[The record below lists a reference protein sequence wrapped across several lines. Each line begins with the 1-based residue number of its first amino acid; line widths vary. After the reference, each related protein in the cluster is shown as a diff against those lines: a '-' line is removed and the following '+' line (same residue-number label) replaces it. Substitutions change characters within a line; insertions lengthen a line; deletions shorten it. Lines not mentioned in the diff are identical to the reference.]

1 MASLAARVA
10 EAGGRVQTRAST
22 PVLVTGGALLALGLV
37 RLLPADGAGLALR
50 LAVAAFLVLLLPGW
64 LVLRP
69 LGLPGSF
76 GVAVAASFA
85 VSLVLVLFALG
96 VVFLVSSSLVV
107 GLVTLAVVV
116 AAALVT
122 GFVFGPV
129 REEIP
134 VDARADRRAGLA
146 VIGASVP
153 LAGLVWWSAGP
164 IGGDL
169 LFHLARMRKL
179 AELDA
184 LPVLGT
190 VNEFQDGSLH
200 PGYAF
205 PLWHGAVALIARL
218 AGADVVDV
226 ALYLPAILVPLA
238 VVLAY
243 GAGTAVF
250 RRPAGG
256 VALVIAQV
264 AQLALS
270 GAGGRSGTGVFE
282 LLASPPTTS
291 RVLLAP
297 TVIALAFTVIERRS
311 WPLLGA
317 LAASALALSVIHPS
331 YTPYV
336 GLLLGGFVF
345 ARLVVVRA
353 LDPLLKRGLLALA
366 AVTVPFVLYLAWLF
380 PVVADDPSTRPTA
393 ARRAFEIQHY
403 GNAFDFFGDS
413 IRFAPEAIAR
423 GGPVVVAGLLAIPLA
438 GFAARR
444 RWAQLVLG
452 GSLLGLALLLVPQLF
467 TLLSDVFSVSQAR
480 RLSAFL
486 PLAFALAGAFVLA
499 GRARLAGVALAFGAG
514 LAAELLVSG
523 EFTYRVQEGGPGWVV
538 WVAVVGG
545 LVALAVGAFLR
556 PRGPEPGRWAVL
568 AGCAFAIPVAVAG
581 LANLER
587 GPDPNA
593 IPDEAVA
600 AVRAI
605 TSPGDVVFSDAA
617 TAYRIAAYA
626 PVYVNAAPTGH
637 VASSARN
644 RPRRRRIDSER
655 FFLVRGLDD
664 YERGALLARYH
675 ADWVLV
681 DKELRHPEEYLE
693 GLRLVYDGDRYALYA
708 APSRG

>member
-1 MASLAARVA
+1 VASLAARVA
-10 EAGGRVQTRAST
+10 DAGGRVQTL
-22 PVLVTGGALLALGLV
+22 PVYVTGGALLALGLV
-37 RLLPADGAGLALR
+37 RLLPAEGAGLALR

-69 LGLPGSF
+69 FGLPGSF
-76 GVAVAASFA
+76 GVAVAACFS
-85 VSLVLVLFALG
+85 VSLALVLLALG
-96 VVFLVSSSLVV
+96 VMFLVGSSLTAALVV
-107 GLVTLAVVV
+107 LAVVV
-116 AAALVT
+116 AAALAT
-122 GFVFGPV
+122 GLWLAPA
-129 REEIP
+129 REIP
-134 VDARADRRAGLA
+134 VDTRADRRAGLA
-146 VIGASVP
+146 VLGASVP

-179 AELDA
+179 ADLDS
-184 LPVLGT
+184 LTTLYS

-205 PLWHGAVALIARL
+205 PLWHGAVALVARI
-218 AGADVVDV
+218 AGADVADV

-238 VVLAY
+238 VILAY

-256 VALVIAQV
+256 VALAVAQV

-270 GAGGRSGTGVFE
+270 GTGGRSATGVFE
-282 LLASPPTTS
+282 LLASPPTTG

-297 TVIALAFTVIERRS
+297 AILALAFTVVERRR
-311 WPLLGA
+311 WPLVAA
-317 LAASALALSVIHPS
+317 LAASALALSVVHPS
-331 YTPYV
+331 YLPYV
-336 GLLLGGFVF
+336 ALLLVGFLA
-345 ARLVVVRA
+345 ARLIVVRA
-353 LDPLLKRGLLALA
+353 LDPLVKRAALALVA
-366 AVTVPFVLYLAWLF
+366 MTVPFVLYLAWLY
-380 PVVADDPSTRPTA
+380 PVIADDPSTRPSA
-393 ARRAFEIQHY
+393 SRRAFEIQHY
-403 GNAFDFFGDS
+403 GNAFDVFGDS
-413 IRFAPEAIAR
+413 FRFAPEAIAR
-423 GGPVVVAGLLAIPLA
+423 GGPVVVAGLLAVPFA

-452 GSLLGLALLLVPQLF
+452 GSLLAFALLLVPQLF

-486 PLAFALAGAFVLA
+486 PLAFALAGVFVLA
-499 GRARLAGVALAFGAG
+499 GRWRLAGVGLAFGAG

-523 EFTYRVQEGGPGWVV
+523 EFTYRVREGGPGWVV

-545 LVALAVGAFLR
+545 LVALAVGAWLR
-556 PRGPEPGRWAVL
+556 PRGPDPGSWAVL
-568 AGCAFAIPVAVAG
+568 AACAFAVPVAVAG
-581 LANLER
+581 LADLER
-587 GPDPNA
+587 PPDPDA
-593 IPDEAVA
+593 MPAETVE

-605 TSPGDVVFSDAA
+605 TGPGDIVFSDAS
-617 TAYRIAAYA
+617 TAYKIAAYA

-655 FFLVRGLDD
+655 FFLVNLSDS
-664 YERGALLARYH
+664 ERSELLSRYD

-681 DKELRHPEEYLE
+681 DRELPHPEEYLH
-693 GLRLVYDGDRYALYA
+693 GLHLVYDGGRYALYA

>member
-1 MASLAARVA
+1 VASVAGRVA
-10 EAGGRVQTRAST
+10 EAGGRVQTSPA
-22 PVLVTGGALLALGLV
+22 LVTGGALLALGLA
-37 RLLPADGAGLALR
+37 RLLPAEGVGLALR

-64 LVLRP
+64 LALRP
-69 LGLPGSF
+69 FGLPGSF

-85 VSLVLVLFALG
+85 VSLVLVLFVLG
-96 VVFLVSSSLVV
+96 VVFLAGSSLTAA
-107 GLVTLAVVV
+107 LVALAVVV
-116 AAALVT
+116 AAALAA
-122 GFVFGPV
+122 GLWLGPGV
-129 REEIP
+129 EEVP
-134 VDARADRRAGLA
+134 VDARADRRAGLT
-146 VIGASVP
+146 VLGVSIP
-153 LAGLVWWSAGP
+153 LVGLVWWSAGP

-184 LPVLGT
+184 LPVLET

-205 PLWHGAVALIARL
+205 PLWHGAVAMIARI
-218 AGADVVDV
+218 AGVDVVDV

-238 VVLAY
+238 VILAY

-256 VALVIAQV
+256 VALVVAQV
-264 AQLALS
+264 TQLALS
-270 GAGGRSGTGVFE
+270 GAGGRAGTGVFE

-297 TVIALAFTVIERRS
+297 TILALAFSVVERRS
-311 WPLLGA
+311 WPLIGA
-317 LAASALALSVIHPS
+317 LAAAALALSVIHPS

-336 GLLLGGFVF
+336 ALLLGGFLL
-345 ARLVVVRA
+345 ARLIVVRA
-353 LDPLLKRGLLALA
+353 LDPLVKRAALALA
-366 AVTVPFVLYLAWLF
+366 AVTVPFVLYLAWLY

-403 GNAFDFFGDS
+403 GNAFDTFGDS
-413 IRFAPEAIAR
+413 FRFAPEAIAR

-452 GSLLGLALLLVPQLF
+452 SSLLGLAILLVPQLF
-467 TLLSDVFSVSQAR
+467 TLLADLFSVSQAR

-499 GRARLAGVALAFGAG
+499 GRGRLAGVALAFGAG

-568 AGCAFAIPVAVAG
+568 AACAFALPVAVAG
-581 LANLER
+581 LADLER
-587 GPDPNA
+587 RPDPNA
-593 IPDEAVA
+593 MPAETVE

-605 TSPGDVVFSDAA
+605 TRPGDVVFSDAT

-626 PVYVNAAPTGH
+626 PVYVNAAPTAH
-637 VASSARN
+637 VAFSTRN

-655 FFLVRGLDD
+655 FFFVPLSDT
-664 YERGALLARYH
+664 ERSELLSRYR

-681 DKELRHPEEYLE
+681 DRELRHPESYLD
-693 GLRLVYDGDRYALYA
+693 GLRLVYDGGRYALYA

>member
-1 MASLAARVA
+1 VASLASRVA
-10 EAGGRVQTRAST
+10 EAGGRVQTFPA
-22 PVLVTGGALLALGLV
+22 LVTGGALLALGLA
-37 RLLPADGAGLALR
+37 RLLPAEGAGLALR

-64 LVLRP
+64 LALRP
-69 LGLPGSF
+69 FGLPGSF

-96 VVFLVSSSLVV
+96 VVFLAGSSLTAA
-107 GLVTLAVVV
+107 LVALAVV
-116 AAALVT
+116 AAAALAT
-122 GFVFGPV
+122 GLWLGPGP
-129 REEIP
+129 EEVP

-146 VIGASVP
+146 VLGASIP

-179 AELDA
+179 AELGA
-184 LPVLGT
+184 LPVLET
-190 VNEFQDGSLH
+190 VAEFQDGSLH

-205 PLWHGAVALIARL
+205 PLWHGAAAMIARI
-218 AGADVVDV
+218 AGVDVADV

-238 VVLAY
+238 VILAY

-256 VALVIAQV
+256 VALVVAQV
-264 AQLALS
+264 TQLALS
-270 GAGGRSGTGVFE
+270 GAGGRAGTGVFE

-297 TVIALAFTVIERRS
+297 TILALAFSVVERRS
-311 WPLLGA
+311 WPLIGA
-317 LAASALALSVIHPS
+317 LAAAALALSVIHPS

-336 GLLLGGFVF
+336 ALLLGGFLL

-353 LDPLLKRGLLALA
+353 IDPLVKRAALALA
-366 AVTVPFVLYLAWLF
+366 AVTVPFVLYLAWLY
-380 PVVADDPSTRPTA
+380 PVVADDPSTQPTA

-413 IRFAPEAIAR
+413 FRFAPEAIAR

-452 GSLLGLALLLVPQLF
+452 SSLLGLAVLLVPQLF
-467 TLLSDVFSVSQAR
+467 TLLADVFSVSQAR

-499 GRARLAGVALAFGAG
+499 GRGRLAGVALAFGAG

-523 EFTYRVQEGGPGWVV
+523 EFTYRVQDGGPGWVV

-568 AGCAFAIPVAVAG
+568 AACAFALPVAVAG
-581 LANLER
+581 LADLER
-587 GPDPNA
+587 RPDPNA
-593 IPDEAVA
+593 MPAETVE

-605 TSPGDVVFSDAA
+605 TRPGDVVFSDAT

-637 VASSARN
+637 VAFSTRN

-655 FFLVRGLDD
+655 FFFVPLSDT
-664 YERGALLARYH
+664 ERSELLSRYR

-681 DKELRHPEEYLE
+681 DRELRHPESYLDR
-693 GLRLVYDGDRYALYA
+693 LRLVYDGGRYALYA

>member
-1 MASLAARVA
+1 VASLAGRAA
-10 EAGGRVQTRAST
+10 EAGGRVQTLPA
-22 PVLVTGGALLALGLV
+22 LVTGGALLALGLA
-37 RLLPADGAGLALR
+37 RLLPAEGAGLALR

-85 VSLVLVLFALG
+85 VSLALVLVSLG
-96 VVFLVSSSLVV
+96 VLFLVGSSLAAA
-107 GLVTLAVVV
+107 LVALAVVV
-116 AAALVT
+116 VAALAT
-122 GFVFGPV
+122 GVWLGPRRAEV
-129 REEIP
+129 P

-146 VIGASVP
+146 VLGASIP
-153 LAGLVWWSAGP
+153 LVGLVWWSAGP

-179 AELDA
+179 AEFDA
-184 LPVLGT
+184 LPVLGS

-205 PLWHGAVALIARL
+205 PLWHGAVAMIARI
-218 AGADVVDV
+218 AGVDVVDV

-256 VALVIAQV
+256 VVLVVAQV

-270 GAGGRSGTGVFE
+270 GAGGRAGTGVFE

-297 TVIALAFTVIERRS
+297 TVLALAFTVVERRS
-311 WPLLGA
+311 WPLVGA

-336 GLLLGGFVF
+336 ALLLGGFLF

-353 LDPLLKRGLLALA
+353 LDPLVKRAALALA
-366 AVTVPFVLYLAWLF
+366 AVTVPFVLYLAWLY

-393 ARRAFEIQHY
+393 ARRDFEIQHY

-413 IRFAPEAIAR
+413 FRFAPEAIAR

-452 GSLLGLALLLVPQLF
+452 GSLFSLALLLVPQLF

-538 WVAVVGG
+538 WVATAGA

-568 AGCAFAIPVAVAG
+568 AAGAFALPVAVAG
-581 LANLER
+581 LADVER
-587 GPDPNA
+587 QPDPNTM
-593 IPDEAVA
+593 PDETVA

-605 TSPGDVVFSDAA
+605 TAPGDVVFSDAT
-617 TAYRIAAYA
+617 TAYRIAAYT

-637 VASSARN
+637 VAFSTRN

-655 FFLVRGLDD
+655 FFLVPGLTD
-664 YERGALLARYH
+664 YERGAILSRYD

-681 DKELRHPEEYLE
+681 DRELRHPEDYLD
-693 GLRLVYDGDRYALYA
+693 GLRLVYDGGRYALYA

>member
-10 EAGGRVQTRAST
+10 GAGGRVQTL
-22 PVLVTGGALLALGLV
+22 PVYVTGGALLALALV
-37 RLLPADGAGLALR
+37 RLLPAEGAGLALR

-76 GVAVAASFA
+76 GVAAAACFS
-85 VSLVLVLFALG
+85 VSLAVVLVALG
-96 VVFLVSSSLVV
+96 VMFLVGSSLAAALVV
-107 GLVTLAVVV
+107 LAVVV
-116 AAALVT
+116 AAALAT
-122 GFVFGPV
+122 GLLLAPA
-129 REEIP
+129 REVP

-146 VIGASVP
+146 VLGASVP

-164 IGGDL
+164 IGGDR
-169 LFHLARMRKL
+169 LFHLARSQKL
-179 AELDA
+179 AELDS
-184 LPVLGT
+184 LTTLYS

-205 PLWHGAVALIARL
+205 PLWHGAVALVARV
-218 AGADVVDV
+218 AAADVADV

-256 VALVIAQV
+256 VALVVAQV
-264 AQLALS
+264 AQLALA
-270 GAGGRSGTGVFE
+270 GTGGRSGTGVFE

-291 RVLLAP
+291 RVLLTPA
-297 TVIALAFTVIERRS
+297 ILALAFTVVERRT
-311 WPLLGA
+311 WPLLAA
-317 LAASALALSVIHPS
+317 LAASALALSVTHPS
-331 YTPYV
+331 YLPYV
-336 GLLLGGFVF
+336 ALLLAGFLV

-353 LDPLLKRGLLALA
+353 LDPLVKRGALALVA
-366 AVTVPFVLYLAWLF
+366 ATVPFVLYLLWLY
-380 PVVADDPSTRPTA
+380 PVVADDPSTRPSA
-393 ARRAFEIQHY
+393 ERRAFEIQHY
-403 GNAFDFFGDS
+403 GNAFDVFGDS
-413 IRFAPEAIAR
+413 FRFAPEAIAR
-423 GGPVVVAGLLAIPLA
+423 GGPVIVAGLLAIPLA

-452 GSLLGLALLLVPQLF
+452 GSLFGLALLLVPQLF

-499 GRARLAGVALAFGAG
+499 GRWRLGGVALAFGAG

-523 EFTYRVQEGGPGWVV
+523 EFTYRVEEGGPGWAV
-538 WVAVVGG
+538 WVAAGGG
-545 LVALAVGAFLR
+545 LVALAVGAWLR
-556 PRGPEPGRWAVL
+556 PRGPDPGAWGVL
-568 AGCAFAIPVAVAG
+568 AACAFALPVAVAG
-581 LANLER
+581 VADVER
-587 GPDPNA
+587 TPEPNA
-593 IPDEAVA
+593 MPAEIVEAVREA
-600 AVRAI
+600 
-605 TSPGDVVFSDAA
+605 TQPGDVLFSDAS
-617 TAYRIAAYA
+617 TAYKIAAYV

-637 VASSARN
+637 VASSSRN

-655 FFLVRGLDD
+655 FRNPAVSDA
-664 YERGALLARYH
+664 ERSELLARYD

-681 DKELRHPEEYLE
+681 DRNLPQPTEFLD
-693 GLRLVYDGDRYALYA
+693 GLRLVYDGGRYALYA